1 MNDGATR
8 SMRAHALRRLRGL
21 PRDAQ
26 DTLLVL
32 LVAAASVAPLL
43 PHLPGWVGAL
53 TAALL
58 LWRALL
64 AAGGRALP
72 SRGLLAAVL
81 ALAVAGTLVQF
92 RTVFGRD
99 PGVSLVSMLLALKLL
114 EQAPSDAREASHV
127 PGARRRRDAYVVFN
141 LGLFC
146 VFAQFLFTQSAPAAA
161 WMLLC
166 TLGWITALL
175 DANLPARRPPL
186 TRRLALGARLI
197 GLGLPLT
204 VALFV
209 LFPRLAGP
217 LWSLPDTHVAASG
230 LPSSMDAGS
239 IARLALSDSV
249 AFQVRFHGPRP
260 QQRAMYWRGPVLG
273 HFDGTRWTSLAP
285 ARAAGDGDGGSDGA
299 ALRDTGERV
308 RYTVTLSP
316 TQRSFA
322 FALDAPAGAPALV
335 GQPGTTLRVL
345 PDLELRASRDLTRV
359 TRYTVDSWLRYRYGA
374 DESAARLRAMLQLPD
389 GDDPRTVALGRQLRQ
404 RFGAGGARAVAEAAL
419 RMFHDQPFRYSL
431 HPGRYSGPD
440 SIDQFLFQRRV
451 GFCEHYAQAFV
462 VLMRAAGIPARI
474 VTGYQGGSENPID
487 GMWVVR
493 QRDAHAW
500 AEYWVRGSGWVD
512 ADPTAMVD
520 PARVDRSGQTLQAR
534 EPLLGL
540 AMLGPGDPRA
550 LRMLRDVGDALG
562 ETWNQWVLDYGQT
575 RQRRLLS
582 RLGLHRP
589 GSAQLASASALSVSL
604 ALAAGALWLLLGRE
618 RVHLDPWQRSYALL
632 RRRLRRAGVHAG
644 PAEPPAA
651 LARRLHGAPGMAA
664 ACELLRDLERAR
676 YGVSPAGD
684 AQLRALR
691 RRAAR
696 LPLPRGADDAA
707 PRMPS

>member
-1 MNDGATR
+1 MSGRDAG
-8 SMRAHALRRLRGL
+8 SMRVGALRQLSAL

-26 DTLLVL
+26 DTLLVV

-43 PHLPGWVGAL
+43 PHLPLWVSAA
-53 TAALL
+53 TVALL

-64 AAGGRALP
+64 AGSGRALP
-72 SRGLLAAVL
+72 SRGLLAALL
-81 ALAVAGTLVQF
+81 ALAVAGTLLQF
-92 RTVFGRD
+92 RSVFGRD

-114 EQAPSDAREASHV
+114 EQAPSDAHKASRV
-127 PGARRRRDAYVVFN
+127 PGTRQRRDAYVVFN

-146 VFAQFLFTQSAPAAA
+146 VFAQFLYTQSAPAAT

-186 TRRLALGARLI
+186 ARRLALGARLI

-230 LPSSMDAGS
+230 LPSSMDAGT
-239 IARLALSDSV
+239 IASLALSDSV
-249 AFQVRFHGPRP
+249 AFRVHFDGPRP
-260 QQRAMYWRGPVLG
+260 PQSAMYWRGPVLG
-273 HFDGTRWTSLAP
+273 HFDGTRWTALAP
-285 ARAAGDGDGGSDGA
+285 ARSRDDASAT
-299 ALRDTGERV
+299 LHDTGNRV
-308 RYTVTLSP
+308 RYTVTLQP
-316 TQRSFA
+316 TQRKFA
-322 FALDAPAGAPALV
+322 FALDAPTGAPTLV

-345 PDLELRASRDLTRV
+345 PDLELRASSDLTRL
-359 TRYTVDSWLRYRYGA
+359 TRYTASSWLHYRYGL
-374 DESAARLRAMLQLPD
+374 DESAARLRELLQLPS
-389 GDDPRTVALGRQLRQ
+389 GYDPRTVALGRQLRK
-404 RFGAGGARAVAEAAL
+404 RFGAGGARAGAGAAL
-419 RMFHDQPFRYSL
+419 RMFRQQPFRYSL

-474 VTGYQGGSENPID
+474 VTGYQGGSENPVD

-493 QRDAHAW
+493 QSDAHAW
-500 AEYWVRGSGWVD
+500 AEYWVRGSGWVS

-520 PARVDRSGQTLQAR
+520 PARVDRSGQTLESR

-540 AMLGPGDPRA
+540 AMLGRGDPRA
-550 LRMLRDVGDALG
+550 LRMLRDVSDALG

-589 GSAQLASASALSVSL
+589 GSAQLASASALSVTL

-618 RVHLDPWQRSYALL
+618 RARLDPWQRSYALL
-632 RRRLRRAGVHAG
+632 RRRLRRAGVQAG
-644 PAEPPAA
+644 ASEPPAA
-651 LARRLHGAPGMAA
+651 LARRLRGAPGMDAV
-664 ACELLRDLERAR
+664 CELLLDLERAR
-676 YGVSPAGD
+676 YGEPPAEV

-691 RRAAR
+691 RLAAR
-696 LPLPRGADDAA
+696 LPLPRDADDTA

>member
-1 MNDGATR
+1 MSGRDAG
-8 SMRAHALRRLRGL
+8 SMRAGALRQLRAL

-26 DTLLVL
+26 DTLLVV

-43 PHLPGWVGAL
+43 PHLPAWAGAA

-64 AAGGRALP
+64 AGSGRALP
-72 SRGLLAAVL
+72 TRGLLAALL
-81 ALAVAGTLVQF
+81 ALAVAGTLLQF

-114 EQAPSDAREASHV
+114 EQAPVHARKVSRA
-127 PGARRRRDAYVVFN
+127 PGPRQRRDAYVVFN

-146 VFAQFLFTQSAPAAA
+146 VFAQFLYTQSAVAAA

-175 DANLPARRPPL
+175 DANLPASRPPL
-186 TRRLALGARLI
+186 GRRLALGARLI

-230 LPSSMDAGS
+230 LPSSMDAGT
-239 IARLALSDSV
+239 IASLALSDSV
-249 AFQVRFHGPRP
+249 AFRVRFDGPRP
-260 QQRAMYWRGPVLG
+260 PQSAMYWRGPVLG
-273 HFDGTRWTSLAP
+273 HFDGTRWTALAP
-285 ARAAGDGDGGSDGA
+285 ARSRDDASAT
-299 ALRDTGERV
+299 LHDTGERV
-308 RYTVTLSP
+308 RYTVTLQP
-316 TQRSFA
+316 TQRKFA
-322 FALDAPAGAPALV
+322 FALDAPTGAPTLV

-345 PDLELRASRDLTRV
+345 PDLELRASSDLTQL
-359 TRYTVDSWLRYRYGA
+359 TRYTASSWLHYRYGL
-374 DESAARLRAMLQLPD
+374 DESAARLRELLQLPN
-389 GDDPRTVALGRQLRQ
+389 GYDPRTVALGRQLRQ
-404 RFGAGGARAVAEAAL
+404 RFGAGGARAVAGAAL
-419 RMFHDQPFRYSL
+419 RMFRQQPFRYSL

-493 QRDAHAW
+493 QSDAHAW
-500 AEYWVRGSGWVD
+500 AEYWVRGSGWVS

-520 PARVDRSGQTLQAR
+520 PARVDRSGQTLESR

-540 AMLGPGDPRA
+540 AVLGRGDPRA
-550 LRMLRDVGDALG
+550 LRMLRDVSDALG

-589 GSAQLASASALSVSL
+589 GSAQLASASALSVTL

-618 RVHLDPWQRSYALL
+618 RARLDPWQRSYALL
-632 RRRLRRAGVHAG
+632 RRRLRRAGVQAG
-644 PAEPPAA
+644 PGEPPAA
-651 LARRLHGAPGMAA
+651 LARRLYGAPGMDAV
-664 ACELLRDLERAR
+664 CELLLDLERAR
-676 YGVSPAGD
+676 YGAPSAG
-684 AQLRALR
+684 ALQLRTLR

-696 LPLPRGADDAA
+696 LRLPRGADDAA
-707 PRMPS
+707 SRMPS